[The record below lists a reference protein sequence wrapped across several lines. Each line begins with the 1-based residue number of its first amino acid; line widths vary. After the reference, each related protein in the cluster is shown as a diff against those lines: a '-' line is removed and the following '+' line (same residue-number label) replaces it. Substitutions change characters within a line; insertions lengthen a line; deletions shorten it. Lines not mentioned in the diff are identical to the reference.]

1 MYEINKGFFENY
13 CVCSWPMCAINR
25 ISQGTNKADV
35 DGDALD
41 DIVNSHLQKPVRAES
56 RCTAHGTAVSKAS
69 PDGKGHVWNLR
80 GSCQGT
86 AHAERSVP
94 QPQALR
100 VFIICFQQ
108 HAAGL
113 LATGS
118 PIIPPGHPLYGGK
131 NSFET
136 LQTEN
141 DKLQKEN
148 ARLKKMLKKEPPAG
162 GPSIP
167 F

>member
-1 MYEINKGFFENY
+1 MLQYTI
-13 CVCSWPMCAINR
+13 SR

-41 DIVNSHLQKPVRAES
+41 DIVNSHLQNLYGLNPDAPHMALQFPRLPPMGKAMFGTYVDPVKGQLMQNA
-56 RCTAHGTAVSKAS
+56 AS
-69 PDGKGHVWNLR
+69 LSHKLYGFH
-80 GSCQGT
+80 
-86 AHAERSVP
+86 HM
-94 QPQALR
+94 
-100 VFIICFQQ
+100 FQQ